1 MLHRSEESGRRGC
14 HVPHGAKR
22 SHKKKAPTVRPGL
35 KSLNAVITIRHLL
48 REEKQGMTAS
58 RLSFAVYFSR

>member
-48 REEKQGMTAS
+48 REEKQ
-58 RLSFAVYFSR
+58 

>member
-1 MLHRSEESGRRGC
+1 MGPRLPFQNGR
-14 HVPHGAKR
+14 
-22 SHKKKAPTVRPGL
+22 HKKKAPTIRPGL

-58 RLSFAVYFSR
+58 RLSFANYFSR